1 MNSRCLVAMLLT
13 LLLAPH
19 IAGAQARTLEPGNRI
34 RVTLPVE
41 KKAAFG
47 RMNARRVGS
56 LVEVTTDSLTILT
69 ETGTPLKLP
78 LSGVERL
85 DVSLGTTRMIQR
97 GALTGGAFGG
107 ALVGII
113 AAVGTSDRSNAC
125 PPEEWCLG
133 FQFDVSPGVAFTAGF
148 LMGMLPGAAIG
159 ALAGTAI
166 RADKWAEVP
175 LPSGLR
181 ITPLIGFRDAGIRL
195 TF

>member
-97 GALTGGAFGG
+97 GALTGGGVQRRARRNHCCRWYIRPLQRVPPGG
-107 ALVGII
+107 VVPRLPVRRVTGGGVYGRISNGHVAGSSHRSACRNGHPSRQVG
-113 AAVGTSDRSNAC
+113 
-125 PPEEWCLG
+125 
-133 FQFDVSPGVAFTAGF
+133 
-148 LMGMLPGAAIG
+148 
-159 ALAGTAI
+159 
-166 RADKWAEVP
+166 
-175 LPSGLR
+175 
-181 ITPLIGFRDAGIRL
+181 
-195 TF
+195 